1 MFGRYANFW
10 RLDARRDTE
19 TGEDRTGKD
28 IEMFSRS
35 RTGSLSGLAALLAA
49 AILMALMTVASA
61 AERTAILTAFQ
72 PEYDAIRAR
81 MTDVAVRTDRGA
93 EYLTGRLGGR
103 EVIVG
108 QTGIS
113 MVNAAMNTQLLID
126 LHTPKS
132 IIVSGIAGG
141 VNPELKIGDVAIP
154 AAWSQYLEAVFARK
168 EADGSWSIPPFFRR
182 DVPNYGMIFPKPIA
196 VWRGEKGAV
205 ERLWFDADPAMLA
218 AAEKAAAEADLRRC
232 GSDGAC
238 LEGQPAIRVGGRG
251 VSGQAFVDNADFR
264 EYVAGTFQADAL
276 DMESAAVAMVAFAND
291 TPFLAVR
298 SMSDLAGGEPDGNAM
313 GVFFGIAAE
322 NAARTVEA
330 LLRNLPADR

>member
-1 MFGRYANFW
+1 MHSR
-10 RLDARRDTE
+10 ARHQAR
-19 TGEDRTGKD
+19 
-28 IEMFSRS
+28 IW
-35 RTGSLSGLAALLAA
+35 LSALLIVAGMAAPAA
-49 AILMALMTVASA
+49 A
-61 AERTAILTAFQ
+61 EQRTAILTAFQ

-81 MTDVAVRTDRGA
+81 MADVEVRNDRGA

-103 EVIVG
+103 AVIVG

-126 LHTPKS
+126 LHAPKS
-132 IIVSGIAGG
+132 IVVSGIAGG

-154 AAWSQYLEAVFARK
+154 ARWSQYLEAIFARE

-196 VWRGEKGAV
+196 VWRGDKGAV
-205 ERLWFDADPAMLA
+205 ERLWFEADAAMLT
-218 AAEKAAAEADLRRC
+218 AAEKAAAGTDLRRC
-232 GSDGAC
+232 GADGAC
-238 LEGQPAIRVGGRG
+238 LDGPPAIRVGGRG
-251 VSGQAFVDNADFR
+251 VSGQAFVDNAEFR
-264 EYVAGTFQADAL
+264 AYVARTFQADAL

-322 NAARTVEA
+322 NAALTVEA